1 MNEKNTTLSKKF
13 QCNIQKKKITVHED
27 HQTPTIYIKTK
38 KKLKNTKLQPIE
50 T

>member
-1 MNEKNTTLSKKF
+1 MPYTEKNKKF
-13 QCNIQKKKITVHED
+13 IIHED